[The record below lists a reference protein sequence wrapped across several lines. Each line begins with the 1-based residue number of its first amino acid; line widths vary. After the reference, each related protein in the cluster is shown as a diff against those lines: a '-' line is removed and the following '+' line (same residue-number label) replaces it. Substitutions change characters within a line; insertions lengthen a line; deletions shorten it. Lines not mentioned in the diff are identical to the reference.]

1 MHKRRVQP
9 AHAHGGGLRRLP
21 TGPGWSSSE
30 APRARARAWWSVWVT
45 TTYATS
51 HVRPPPRP
59 RAPKRRVARPLT
71 AHSLTASPTYANTH
85 AATRRARSAKI
96 PCARGGRAYGGGGRG
111 RRPDIVRRLRNMWDS
126 PVSAVYSYLPGLLFF
141 TRTC

>member
-1 MHKRRVQP
+1 MHKRRVQ
-9 AHAHGGGLRRLP
+9 HAHGGGLRRLP

-30 APRARARAWWSVWVT
+30 APRARMVVGV
-45 TTYATS
+45 S
-51 HVRPPPRP
+51 HDDVRPPPRP

-96 PCARGGRAYGGGGRG
+96 PCARGGRAYGSGGRG